1 MNGTVVAVTPCN
13 GSCQLLSCPDDS
25 FEVEVEYR
33 STNPRYPGTGTAL
46 ACVVDNGE
54 GANAPADKAIIK
66 VKDGPQGGPYELPA
80 ARGLPLSRLSTADVA
95 EEARRCGLVATIS
108 DTTVWRWLHEDA
120 IRPWQ
125 HRCWIFPR
133 DPHFAEKAGRILDL
147 YGPVK
152 K

>member
-66 VKDGPQGGPYELPA
+66 VKDGPQGGPY
-80 ARGLPLSRLSTADVA
+80 
-95 EEARRCGLVATIS
+95 
-108 DTTVWRWLHEDA
+108 
-120 IRPWQ
+120 
-125 HRCWIFPR
+125 
-133 DPHFAEKAGRILDL
+133 AG
-147 YGPVK
+147 YSNEGPVQGNVQFHTCTCADGVDNDGDHSVDDADSSCIDPVTGQYDPNRDEE
-152 K
+152 